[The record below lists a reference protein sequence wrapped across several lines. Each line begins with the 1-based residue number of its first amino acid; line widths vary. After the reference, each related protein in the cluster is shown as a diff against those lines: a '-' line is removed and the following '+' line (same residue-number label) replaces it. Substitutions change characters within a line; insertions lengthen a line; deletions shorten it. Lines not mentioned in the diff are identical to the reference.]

1 MTALGLAERRPQSA
15 PEVWGVRTPK
25 ECGYRLGLIQGL
37 KAAGREPV
45 ILKAC
50 EELVDATE
58 HIIHLTGIGAVASV
72 GAILGETHKGALKA
86 SGLSLR
92 YLHSV

>member
-58 HIIHLTGIGAVASV
+58 HIIHLT
-72 GAILGETHKGALKA
+72 E
-86 SGLSLR
+86 
-92 YLHSV
+92 